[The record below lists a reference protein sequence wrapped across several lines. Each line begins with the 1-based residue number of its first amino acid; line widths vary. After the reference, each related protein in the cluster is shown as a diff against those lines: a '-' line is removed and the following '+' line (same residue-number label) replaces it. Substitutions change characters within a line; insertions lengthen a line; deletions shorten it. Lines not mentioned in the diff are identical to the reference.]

1 MTGAVRAIAFEIGRR
16 ALARPR
22 VRPGHRFW
30 GLADQALTSAVSLV
44 TTLIAA
50 AVLAPADFGGFA
62 LALTA
67 IYLVNTLQAGMITRP
82 HNQIG
87 AARPADRYAAY
98 TAATALTQVA
108 FSVLTAAL
116 GLLATIVAAVAFPQH
131 VPLALALTFAG
142 IAWQVQEFP
151 RRVLYTE
158 GRAGDAFVN
167 DLISYGGQVAA
178 LFALALLGHL
188 TATSALVA
196 IGVTSA
202 IGAVV
207 GVVQIRRSLTRSL
220 DPEAVRDNFALGK
233 WLAAAEAAHWTSTQ
247 IYFFI
252 AAVLLGPVA
261 AATIRATQVLF
272 GPLRIVL
279 MYLYSILPAALAR
292 TREREG
298 RDAMLGKV
306 RRVYWGLVP
315 VLLAYCIPLA
325 VLAAPIL
332 HFLYR
337 GRYADAAPVVVL
349 TAVQYFFVCLI
360 PVVSSLLQVE
370 GLARHLFFVQVY
382 VSVISIAFGWLL
394 VLAMGV
400 EGAVLGMAFGSIA
413 TNAYAYAVHRRSRA
427 RTRDEHASA
436 AA

>member
-1 MTGAVRAIAFEIGRR
+1 MSALRAIAFEIGRR
-16 ALARPR
+16 APMRSRL
-22 VRPGHRFW
+22 RPGHRFW
-30 GLADQALTSAVSLV
+30 GLADQALTSGVSLV
-44 TTLIAA
+44 TTLVAA
-50 AVLAPADFGGFA
+50 AALDPAEFGGFA

-67 IYLVNTLQAGMITRP
+67 IYLVNTLQAGIITRP

-87 AARPADRYAAY
+87 AARSPDRYAAY
-98 TAATALTQVA
+98 TAATALTQVG
-108 FSVLTAAL
+108 FSALTAAL
-116 GLLATIVAAVAFPQH
+116 GLVATIVAAVAFPQH

-142 IAWQVQEFP
+142 VAWQAQEFP

-158 GRAGDAFVN
+158 GRGGDAFLN
-167 DLISYGGQVAA
+167 DLISYGGQVVV
-178 LFALALLGHL
+178 LLALVLIGHL
-188 TATSALVA
+188 TATSALLA

-202 IGAVV
+202 IGAAI
-207 GVVQIRRSLTRSL
+207 GIVQIRHSLTRSL
-220 DPEAVRDNFALGK
+220 DPEAIRDNFALGK

-279 MYLYSILPAALAR
+279 MYLYSVLPAGLAR
-292 TREREG
+292 TRAREG
-298 RDAMLGKV
+298 HEAMYGEV

-325 VLAAPIL
+325 LLAGPIL
-332 HFLYR
+332 HLLYR
-337 GRYADAAPVVVL
+337 DRYSDAAPVVVL

-370 GLARHLFFVQVY
+370 GLARHLFLAQVY
-382 VSVISIAFGWLL
+382 VSVVSIPFGWLL
-394 VLAMGV
+394 VLSMGV
-400 EGAVLGMAFGSIA
+400 EGAVIGMAFGSIA
-413 TNAYAYAVHRRSRA
+413 TNVYALAVHWRSRA
-427 RTRDEHASA
+427 RKRGERASA

>member
-1 MTGAVRAIAFEIGRR
+1 MTGSMRAIAFKVGRR
-16 ALARPR
+16 VRMRPR

-50 AVLAPADFGGFA
+50 AALDPTEFGGFA

-67 IYLVNTLQAGMITRP
+67 IYLVNTLQAGIITRP

-87 AARPADRYAAY
+87 AARSAERYAGY

-116 GLLATIVAAVAFPQH
+116 GLLATIVAAFAFPQQ
-131 VPLALALTFAG
+131 VPLTLALTFAG

-158 GRAGDAFVN
+158 GRMRDAFVN
-167 DLISYGGQVAA
+167 DLISYGGQVAV
-178 LFALALLGHL
+178 LLAFVLLGHL

-202 IGAVV
+202 IGAAV
-207 GVVQIRRSLTRSL
+207 GIVQIRGSLTRSL
-220 DPEAVRDNFALGK
+220 DPEAIRDNFALGK

-279 MYLYSILPAALAR
+279 MYLYSVLPAAFAR
-292 TREREG
+292 TRAREG
-298 RDAMLGKV
+298 HEALQGEV
-306 RRVYWGLVP
+306 RRTYVGLIP

-325 VLAAPIL
+325 LLAGPIL
-332 HFLYR
+332 HLLYR
-337 GRYADAAPVVVL
+337 DRYADAAPVVVL
-349 TAVQYFFVCLI
+349 TAAQYFFTCLI

-370 GLARHLFFVQVY
+370 GLARHLFLAQVY
-382 VSVISIAFGWLL
+382 VSVVSIPFGWLL
-394 VLAMGV
+394 VAGMGV
-400 EGAVLGMAFGSIA
+400 EGAVIGMAFASIA
-413 TNAYAYAVHRRSRA
+413 TNLYAFAVHRRW
-427 RTRDEHASA
+427 RTRMRTEHASA